1 MITEIT
7 EPSILLPKFF
17 GSFFLKKN
25 FFLPFFLYY
34 HHEMSKLND
43 AAHIVVLLMSTFARF
58 ILVGMD
64 WGEGRLRAMM
74 HGVGL
79 GVDIQTVLVVFVI
92 CTFLLGVLRLLK
104 GRLRMASAL
113 ILFLFL
119 AHTLERIAHSPL
131 VG

>member
-1 MITEIT
+1 
-7 EPSILLPKFF
+7 
-17 GSFFLKKN
+17 
-25 FFLPFFLYY
+25 
-34 HHEMSKLND
+34 MSKLND

-64 WGEGRLRAMM
+64 WGEGTLRAMM